1 LRLRKNAAN
10 IDGMNNTD
18 DIKTLHSS
26 APAKLNLFL
35 EVTNRRPDGY
45 HDIDTVM
52 MPVDLCDHLTMSV
65 RQDSMINL
73 VTKWSDEFCLA
84 CRIDR
89 ESAPPLP
96 LTHENLV
103 YTAIERWRSAT
114 GIEFGFDIELVKN
127 IPAGAG
133 MGGASS
139 DAASALRLAD
149 ALRRMVEPKSI
160 PSHHSSQVTIRQ
172 VASEIGSDVVFFLGD
187 ETGRSLA
194 AARCTGRGEIITP
207 VAAPRGLTFVIVHPG
222 ITLSTAAVYRHC
234 KVGNPPIS
242 ADDFCKDLANEQN
255 GASASFVA
263 HLFNRLRE
271 PATHLCPPI
280 DELLEKLRRTTLQG
294 VHMTGSGSACF
305 GIAQDLVEAKQV
317 ASKLKND
324 LPTGTM
330 VVVAQNIVIPPETK
344 IC

>member
-1 LRLRKNAAN
+1 MGKIAAN
-10 IDGMNNTD
+10 MVNM
-18 DIKTLHSS
+18 KTLHTL

-35 EVTNRRPDGY
+35 EVTHRRSDGY

-52 MPVDLCDHLTMSV
+52 LPVDLCDHLTMSV
-65 RQDSMINL
+65 RDDSTINL
-73 VTKWSDEFCLA
+73 VAKWSGEFCQA

-89 ESAPPLP
+89 QSAPPLP
-96 LTHENLV
+96 PMQDNLV
-103 YTAIERWRSAT
+103 YTAIERWRAAT

-149 ALRRMVEPKSI
+149 ALHRMVEPKSMSTSR
-160 PSHHSSQVTIRQ
+160 PSPVTIRQ

-187 ETGRSLA
+187 PFGHPIA

-207 VAAPRGLTFVIVHPG
+207 VPAPRGLIFVIVHPG
-222 ITLSTAAVYRHC
+222 ITLSTAAVYRNC

-242 ADDFCKDLANEQN
+242 ADDFCKDLANEQT
-255 GASASFVA
+255 GASDSFVA

-294 VHMTGSGSACF
+294 AHMTGSGSACF
-305 GIAQDLVEAKQV
+305 GIAQDLVEAKRV

-330 VVVAQNIVIPPETK
+330 VVVAQNMVIPLETK